1 MDGAPVSLA
10 QGQLIEA
17 GEVPGGITVQI
28 ISDSTAMQVSQ
39 PATATVLNNVDVPG
53 VAETLLNISQPEGYI
68 TSDQVRPNKKIPG
81 AVLRVTQPFSDFVTC
96 ASCIFCA

>member
-17 GEVPGGITVQI
+17 GAVPGGITVQI

-68 TSDQVRPNKKIPG
+68 TSDQVRPNKEIP
-81 AVLRVTQPFSDFVTC
+81 VFRVTRPFLNLRVKP
-96 ASCIFCA
+96 